1 MIKNV
6 HTHIVIM
13 AGGIG
18 SRLWPSVLWE
28 YILLEPIDRNA
39 QGIKDAVK
47 RLQ

>member
-18 SRLWPSVLWE
+18 SRLWPSVC
-28 YILLEPIDRNA
+28 A
-39 QGIKDAVK
+39 VGIYSPRAD
-47 RLQ
+47 